1 MGKNAI
7 VGQSGGPTSV
17 INASLAGVFESCKSR
32 GADIV
37 YGMCNGVAGLL
48 EERVVDLSTLL
59 TDDLDIE
66 LLKRTP
72 SSFLGS
78 CRYKLPDWHTDEAVY
93 KKLFAILEKLDIGY
107 FFYIGGNDSM
117 DTIGKLAEYGECIQ
131 SDIRFMGVPKTI
143 DNDLMVT
150 DHTPGYGSAA
160 KYIGVVMKEII
171 RDATVYG
178 TKYVTVVE
186 IMGRNAGWL
195 TAAAALAK
203 SGAKLESK
211 DIVSPLWESLT
222 TRPSLPNTPCELLTV
237 EQTGAT
243 AAQRIAMVR
252 DELKKAGATA
262 LAVTGLDCVGWL
274 TNMRARDLPCTPL
287 AVAYALV
294 TMDSCT
300 LFIAP
305 GRLNDADA
313 KTLADNGVSLRDYPE
328 LIDTVHALPA
338 EEVFLV
344 DEKTTNYDLY
354 CALNEH
360 KTVTGAD
367 PIFALKGVKNPVELA
382 NIRECHVRDGVA
394 MVRFQMDLEK
404 AIAEGKILH
413 ETDIEKML
421 QKRRAEMPGYF
432 EDSFDTIAAY
442 GPNAAMMH
450 YHAEGEVDSVIEPR
464 GFLLVDNGGQYDCGT
479 TDITRT
485 YPVGP
490 LTENERK
497 YYTWT
502 LQSHIDI
509 ARAVFL
515 DYCTG
520 FALDSFA
527 RGPLWAHKI
536 NYRCGTGH
544 GVGYISSV
552 HEGPQSLRPQNP
564 IVFKEGMTI
573 TDEPGVYETDEVGIR
588 IENELE
594 CVDAGTNQYGHWL
607 KFEPLTLVPI
617 STEPVIVDELTR
629 DQINWLNA
637 YHAHVYEMLSPRL
650 TEEEKT
656 WLKAKTAPIDR

>member
-1 MGKNAI
+1 MTTNEKIAALRAAAQAAGAHGVLLMTSDPHSSEYLPAYYNSLPFF
-7 VGQSGGPTSV
+7 SGFTGENSTLVVTLTGSALWCDGRFYV
-17 INASLAGVFESCKSR
+17 QGDRQLAGTEIECMHAGS
-32 GADIV
+32 A
-37 YGMCNGVAGLL
+37 GVPTVEEYLTAHFAAGQ
-48 EERVVDLSTLL
+48 TLL
-59 TDDLDIE
+59 LD
-66 LLKRTP
+66 
-72 SSFLGS
+72 GS
-78 CRYKLPDWHTDEAVY
+78 CVPATIAN
-93 KKLFAILEKLDIGY
+93 GY
-107 FFYIGGNDSM
+107 
-117 DTIGKLAEYGECIQ
+117 
-131 SDIRFMGVPKTI
+131 
-143 DNDLMVT
+143 
-150 DHTPGYGSAA
+150 
-160 KYIGVVMKEII
+160 
-171 RDATVYG
+171 
-178 TKYVTVVE
+178 
-186 IMGRNAGWL
+186 
-195 TAAAALAK
+195 AAALAK

-344 DEKTTNYDLY
+344 DEKATNYDLY

-637 YHAHVYEMLSPRL
+637 YHAHVCEMLSPRL

-656 WLKAKTAPIDR
+656 WLKAKTASINR

>member
-1 MGKNAI
+1 MTTNEKIAALRAAAQAAGAHGVLLMTSDPHSSEYLPAYYNSLPFF
-7 VGQSGGPTSV
+7 SGFTGENSTLVVTLTGSALWCDGRFYV
-17 INASLAGVFESCKSR
+17 QGDRQLAGTEIECMHAGS
-32 GADIV
+32 A
-37 YGMCNGVAGLL
+37 GVSTVEEYLTAHFAAGQ
-48 EERVVDLSTLL
+48 TLL
-59 TDDLDIE
+59 LD
-66 LLKRTP
+66 
-72 SSFLGS
+72 GS
-78 CRYKLPDWHTDEAVY
+78 CVPATIAN
-93 KKLFAILEKLDIGY
+93 GY
-107 FFYIGGNDSM
+107 
-117 DTIGKLAEYGECIQ
+117 
-131 SDIRFMGVPKTI
+131 
-143 DNDLMVT
+143 
-150 DHTPGYGSAA
+150 
-160 KYIGVVMKEII
+160 
-171 RDATVYG
+171 
-178 TKYVTVVE
+178 
-186 IMGRNAGWL
+186 
-195 TAAAALAK
+195 AAALAK

-344 DEKTTNYDLY
+344 DEKATNYDLY

-404 AIAEGKILH
+404 ATAEGKILH

-629 DQINWLNA
+629 DQINWLND

-650 TEEEKT
+650 NEDEKV
-656 WLKAKTAPIDR
+656 WLKEKCAAIGR

>member
-1 MGKNAI
+1 MTTNEKIAALRAAAQAAGAHGVLLMTSDPHSSEYLPAYYNSLPFF
-7 VGQSGGPTSV
+7 SGFTGENSTLVVTLTGSALWCDGRFYV
-17 INASLAGVFESCKSR
+17 QGDRQLAGTEIECMHAGS
-32 GADIV
+32 A
-37 YGMCNGVAGLL
+37 GVPTVEEYLTAHFAAGQ
-48 EERVVDLSTLL
+48 TLL
-59 TDDLDIE
+59 LD
-66 LLKRTP
+66 
-72 SSFLGS
+72 GS
-78 CRYKLPDWHTDEAVY
+78 CVPATIAN
-93 KKLFAILEKLDIGY
+93 GY
-107 FFYIGGNDSM
+107 
-117 DTIGKLAEYGECIQ
+117 
-131 SDIRFMGVPKTI
+131 
-143 DNDLMVT
+143 
-150 DHTPGYGSAA
+150 
-160 KYIGVVMKEII
+160 
-171 RDATVYG
+171 
-178 TKYVTVVE
+178 
-186 IMGRNAGWL
+186 
-195 TAAAALAK
+195 AAALAK

-344 DEKTTNYDLY
+344 DEKATNYDLY

-367 PIFALKGVKNPVELA
+367 PIFALKGVKNLVELA

-464 GFLLVDNGGQYDCGT
+464 GFLLVDNGGQYNCGT

-497 YYTWT
+497 CYTWT

-629 DQINWLNA
+629 DQINWLND
-637 YHAHVYEMLSPRL
+637 YHAHVYETLSPRL
-650 TEEEKT
+650 NEDEKV
-656 WLKAKTAPIDR
+656 WLKEKCAAIGR

>member
-1 MGKNAI
+1 MTTNEKIAALRAAAQAAGAHGVLLMTSDPHSSEYLPAYYNSLPFF
-7 VGQSGGPTSV
+7 SGFTGENSTLVVTLTGSALWCDGRFYV
-17 INASLAGVFESCKSR
+17 QGDRQLAGTEIECMHAGS
-32 GADIV
+32 A
-37 YGMCNGVAGLL
+37 GVPTVEEYLTAHFAAGQ
-48 EERVVDLSTLL
+48 TLL
-59 TDDLDIE
+59 LD
-66 LLKRTP
+66 
-72 SSFLGS
+72 GS
-78 CRYKLPDWHTDEAVY
+78 CVPATIAN
-93 KKLFAILEKLDIGY
+93 GY
-107 FFYIGGNDSM
+107 
-117 DTIGKLAEYGECIQ
+117 
-131 SDIRFMGVPKTI
+131 
-143 DNDLMVT
+143 
-150 DHTPGYGSAA
+150 
-160 KYIGVVMKEII
+160 
-171 RDATVYG
+171 
-178 TKYVTVVE
+178 
-186 IMGRNAGWL
+186 
-195 TAAAALAK
+195 AAALAK

-344 DEKTTNYDLY
+344 DEKATNYDLY

-382 NIRECHVRDGVA
+382 NIHECHVRDGVA

-637 YHAHVYEMLSPRL
+637 YHAHVYKMLSPRL

>member
-1 MGKNAI
+1 MTTNEKIAALRAAAQAAGAHGVLLMTSDPHSSEYLPAYYNSLPFF
-7 VGQSGGPTSV
+7 SGFTGENSTLVVTLTGSALWCDGRFYV
-17 INASLAGVFESCKSR
+17 QGDRQLAGTEIECMHAGS
-32 GADIV
+32 A
-37 YGMCNGVAGLL
+37 GVPTVEEYLTAHFAAGQ
-48 EERVVDLSTLL
+48 TLL
-59 TDDLDIE
+59 LD
-66 LLKRTP
+66 
-72 SSFLGS
+72 GS
-78 CRYKLPDWHTDEAVY
+78 CVPATIAN
-93 KKLFAILEKLDIGY
+93 GY
-107 FFYIGGNDSM
+107 
-117 DTIGKLAEYGECIQ
+117 
-131 SDIRFMGVPKTI
+131 
-143 DNDLMVT
+143 
-150 DHTPGYGSAA
+150 
-160 KYIGVVMKEII
+160 
-171 RDATVYG
+171 
-178 TKYVTVVE
+178 
-186 IMGRNAGWL
+186 
-195 TAAAALAK
+195 AAALAK

-313 KTLADNGVSLRDYPE
+313 KTLADNGGSLRDYPE

-344 DEKTTNYDLY
+344 DEKATNYDLY

-637 YHAHVYEMLSPRL
+637 YHSHVYEMLSPRL

>member
-1 MGKNAI
+1 MTTNEKIAALRAAAQAAGAHGVLLMTSDPHSSEYLPAYYNSLPFF
-7 VGQSGGPTSV
+7 SGFTGENSTLVVTLTGSALWCDGRFYV
-17 INASLAGVFESCKSR
+17 QGDRQLAGTEIECMHAGS
-32 GADIV
+32 A
-37 YGMCNGVAGLL
+37 GVPTVEEYLTAHFAAGQ
-48 EERVVDLSTLL
+48 TLL
-59 TDDLDIE
+59 LD
-66 LLKRTP
+66 
-72 SSFLGS
+72 GS
-78 CRYKLPDWHTDEAVY
+78 CVPATIAN
-93 KKLFAILEKLDIGY
+93 GY
-107 FFYIGGNDSM
+107 
-117 DTIGKLAEYGECIQ
+117 
-131 SDIRFMGVPKTI
+131 
-143 DNDLMVT
+143 
-150 DHTPGYGSAA
+150 
-160 KYIGVVMKEII
+160 
-171 RDATVYG
+171 
-178 TKYVTVVE
+178 
-186 IMGRNAGWL
+186 
-195 TAAAALAK
+195 AAALTK

-344 DEKTTNYDLY
+344 DEKATNYDLY

-656 WLKAKTAPIDR
+656 WLKAKTASINR

>member
-1 MGKNAI
+1 MTTNEKIAALRAAAQAAGAHGVLLMTSDPHSSEYLPAYYNSLPFF
-7 VGQSGGPTSV
+7 SGFTGENSTLVVTLTGSALWCDGRFYV
-17 INASLAGVFESCKSR
+17 QGDRQLAGTEIECMHAGS
-32 GADIV
+32 A
-37 YGMCNGVAGLL
+37 GVPTVEEYLTAHFAAGQ
-48 EERVVDLSTLL
+48 TLL
-59 TDDLDIE
+59 LD
-66 LLKRTP
+66 
-72 SSFLGS
+72 GS
-78 CRYKLPDWHTDEAVY
+78 CVPATIAN
-93 KKLFAILEKLDIGY
+93 GY
-107 FFYIGGNDSM
+107 
-117 DTIGKLAEYGECIQ
+117 
-131 SDIRFMGVPKTI
+131 
-143 DNDLMVT
+143 
-150 DHTPGYGSAA
+150 
-160 KYIGVVMKEII
+160 
-171 RDATVYG
+171 
-178 TKYVTVVE
+178 
-186 IMGRNAGWL
+186 
-195 TAAAALAK
+195 AAALAK

-344 DEKTTNYDLY
+344 DEKATNYDLY

-637 YHAHVYEMLSPRL
+637 SMPMYTRCS
-650 TEEEKT
+650 
-656 WLKAKTAPIDR
+656 APA